1 MDQGII
7 QFMKISYRKLHLMV
21 LSRVDSSN
29 AGQGLIKWKVPKVL
43 EDFRV
48 RKRVEKWQFAE
59 KFQQISR

>member
-1 MDQGII
+1 
-7 QFMKISYRKLHLMV
+7 MV